1 MAEPVSRGAGGVRGY
16 GVPLC
21 AGVRGGSDGDLRG
34 WCSLR
39 EGRSG
44 EPGEGAPYPEE
55 TGRAPGLAQA
65 PTITGLGPS
74 PPPGTPVTATRDTG
88 PPFRGRPAGRGA
100 LPQSPPGAPGLLQRS
115 ALSAHRLPGA
125 ASSARRPQAS
135 GLSAARLPGCVCSLG
150 ACAFQALFRD
160 TLHAMDA
167 PLLCGVLGRV
177 VCKLICLI
185 FHLWI
190 LCPFLGYI
198 IFGRASSEVEL
209 LLYKMETLRY
219 PLVFNG
225 VI

>member
-1 MAEPVSRGAGGVRGY
+1 MLAESGVTASRCARACEGARTAACGAGAACGKGAAASPGRE
-16 GVPLC
+16 P
-21 AGVRGGSDGDLRG
+21 RIPRRPGGLPAQHR
-34 WCSLR
+34 R
-39 EGRSG
+39 RRSRASALHRH
-44 EPGEGAPYPEE
+44 PGHRTTLP
-55 TGRAPGLAQA
+55 
-65 PTITGLGPS
+65 
-74 PPPGTPVTATRDTG
+74 
-88 PPFRGRPAGRGA
+88 RPAGWSGGA
-100 LPQSPPGAPGLLQRS
+100 TSVPSLSPGSPSAQRPVS
-115 ALSAHRLPGA
+115 PAAAGA

-135 GLSAARLPGCVCSLG
+135 GLSAARLPGCVSSLG
-150 ACAFQALFRD
+150 PCAFQALFRD

-167 PLLCGVLGRV
+167 PLLCGVLGPV

-209 LLYKMETLRY
+209 PLYKMETLRY